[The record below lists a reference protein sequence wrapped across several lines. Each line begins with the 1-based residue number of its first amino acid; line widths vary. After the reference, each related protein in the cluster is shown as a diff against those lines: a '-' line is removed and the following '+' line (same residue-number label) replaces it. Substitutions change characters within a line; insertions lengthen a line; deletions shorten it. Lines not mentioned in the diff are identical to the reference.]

1 MQSDN
6 TPPSKRRLPRH
17 DQAMLREVLECIA
30 NLERALEICDL
41 SMGWFEALQRYRSRR
56 RMPSRPS
63 SAQFV
68 AAFGVSGLLP
78 AGVITY
84 ARDLDRAFRRVH
96 RYDPKEHLT
105 QGVVSAVQRANA
117 KNSRTRHRHEKL
129 DEIGAW
135 LRIKKY
141 KEHAYK
147 ESLVD
152 EAMKT
157 FKCGETD
164 VREAAKRA
172 GLTRTY
178 AKTTR

>member
-30 NLERALEICDL
+30 NLERALEICEL

-56 RMPSRPS
+56 QMPSRTS

-105 QGVVSAVQRANA
+105 RGVVSAVQRANG
-117 KNSRTRHRHEKL
+117 KNSQKESREKKL
-129 DEIGAW
+129 DEIGRW
-135 LRIKKY
+135 LKRQG
-141 KEHAYK
+141 YK
-147 ESLVD
+147 ESGD
-152 EAMKT
+152 KNSIIDRAMIHH
-157 FKCGETD
+157 KCGETD
-164 VREAAKRA
+164 VRDAAKRA
-172 GLTRTY
+172 GLTRRY
-178 AKTTR
+178 AKTSR